1 MGKLVETFRSTDNLT
16 GEVLSEKSNVYN
28 IEKLP
33 AEPEYIK
40 LYVSEIGR
48 LHGLKAGHR
57 DILLYVASMV
67 AYDGCVIVNARRK
80 AQIAITLKI
89 ATKSIDNAL
98 SAFVKAGLLIR
109 LGRSDFE
116 LNPFLF
122 GKGDWKSIRER
133 RESFIARLR
142 FGPNG
147 VEAISIER
155 ETPNDQQEK
164 TKSLVDDKT
173 LDMFGTQ
180 KISD

>member
-1 MGKLVETFRSTDNLT
+1 MGKVVETFRSVDSLS
-16 GEVLSEKSNVYN
+16 GEVIHERSNVYS

-40 LYVSEIGR
+40 LYVAEIGR
-48 LHGLKAGHR
+48 LHGLKSGHR

-67 AYDGCVIVNARRK
+67 AYDGSVVLNVRRK
-80 AQIAITLKI
+80 AQIALTLKI

-98 SAFVKAGLLIR
+98 SEFVKTGLLIR

-133 RESFIARLR
+133 RESFVARLR

-147 VEAISIER
+147 IEAIGIER
-155 ETPNDQQEK
+155 EPSAADQLRREEPA
-164 TKSLVDDKT
+164 
-173 LDMFGTQ
+173 
-180 KISD
+180 

>member
-1 MGKLVETFRSTDNLT
+1 MKKAIETFRSVDNLS
-16 GEVLSEKSNVYN
+16 GEILHERSNIYS

-33 AEPEYIK
+33 SEPEYIK
-40 LYVSEIGR
+40 LYVNEIGR
-48 LHGLKAGHR
+48 IHGLKAGHR

-67 AYDGCVIVNARRK
+67 AYDGSVVLNVRRK
-80 AQIAITLKI
+80 AQIAFTLKI

-98 SAFVKAGLLIR
+98 SEFVKTGLLIR

-133 RESFIARLR
+133 QESFIARLR

-147 VEAISIER
+147 IEALDIEI
-155 ETPNDQQEK
+155 EK
-164 TKSLVDDKT
+164 NGQKR
-173 LDMFGTQ
+173 LDE
-180 KISD
+180 